1 MAKENKIELVA
12 YRNLK
17 QKISVDASA
26 SLRESLEDYG
36 EQLQFIYKYA
46 PDIENYPSSLLAA
59 KAVLAAENQ
68 NKGEALYHHLNGNNP
83 FTKEKIF
90 ALAQRLGLEMTSFEK
105 DYNSESIEA
114 TVYEHIK
121 DAKNSGLHLLP
132 GITIDGIAYNGAW
145 DIKSLFKAIDK
156 RGAKRARIAMERFF
170 EWGASAAIVLIVATF
185 AALLLVNIGFSEL
198 YEGWRHTP
206 FGFSL
211 GEYSFSLSAE
221 IWINDFLMA
230 IFFLLIGLEIKKE
243 VLDGE
248 LSDVKS
254 AAMPVIGAVGG
265 MLVPALLYL
274 ILNLGTTT
282 SNGWGIPMATDIAFT
297 LGLMA
302 LLGSKVPVSLK
313 IFISALAIADDL
325 GAILVIALFYG
336 HGFHIWPFIGALVI
350 VLLMFVLN
358 RRKVFNISIYICLGI
373 ILWAFIYQSGL
384 HATLAGVVTALF
396 IPIKGKADLSLLAQ
410 QTSIIFNKEIAKNSN
425 ANQGKI
431 SHGSLA
437 VLNRAINRLREPS
450 DDLMHS
456 LENVVNYL
464 ILPLFAFFNTGILI
478 AGGDY
483 NVLQPGNIGILLGLC
498 IGKPLGIV
506 GACWLASKFKLA
518 QLSNQ
523 ISWKSLLGGACL
535 AGVGFTMSIVVASSA
550 FEDAQLTGAKISI
563 LLASTLSAIIGLVIL
578 NWSLTTTKN

>member
-1 MAKENKIELVA
+1 MAKEPKIELVA

-17 QKISVDASA
+17 QKISVEASA
-26 SLRESLEDYG
+26 SLRESLKDYG
-36 EQLQFIYKYA
+36 EQLQFSYKYA
-46 PDIENYPSSLLAA
+46 PDIKKDPTTLLAA
-59 KAVLAAENQ
+59 KAILAAENQ
-68 NKGEALYHHLNGNNP
+68 NKGEELYQHLNGKNR

-90 ALAQRLGLEMTSFEK
+90 ALAQQLGLEMVSFEEA
-105 DYNSESIEA
+105 YNSKELEL
-114 TVYEHIK
+114 TVHEHIE
-121 DAKNSGLHLLP
+121 DAKKSGLHVLP

-145 DIKSLFKAIDK
+145 DNKSLFKAIDK
-156 RGAKRARIAMERFF
+156 RGAKRAHVAMERFF
-170 EWGASAAIVLIVATF
+170 EWGASAAIVLIVATI
-185 AALLLVNIGFSEL
+185 AALLLVNIGFSDL

-206 FGFSL
+206 FGFLL
-211 GEYSFSLSAE
+211 GENSFSLSTE
-221 IWINDFLMA
+221 VWINDFLMA

-243 VLDGE
+243 ILDGE
-248 LSDVKS
+248 LSDAKS

-265 MLVPALLYL
+265 MLIPALLYVL
-274 ILNLGTTT
+274 LNIGSST

-336 HGFHIWPFIGALVI
+336 HGFHIWPFIGALSI
-350 VLLMFVLN
+350 ALLMFFLN
-358 RRKVFNISIYICLGI
+358 RRKVFTVSIYVVLGI
-373 ILWAFIYQSGL
+373 FLWAFIYQSGL

-396 IPIKGKADLSLLAQ
+396 IPIKGKADLTLLAQ
-410 QTSIIFNKEIAKNSN
+410 QTSIIFDKEITKSNN
-425 ANQGKI
+425 ANHGKI

-437 VLNRAINRLREPS
+437 ILNKAINRLREPS

-483 NVLQPGNIGILLGLC
+483 NLVQPGNLGILLGLC

-506 GACWLASKFKLA
+506 GACWVASKFKIA
-518 QLSNQ
+518 QLSNE

-550 FEDAQLTGAKISI
+550 YEGAQLTGAKISI
-563 LLASTLSAIIGLVIL
+563 LLASTLSAVIGLAIL
-578 NWSLTTTKN
+578 NWSLKSTKD